1 MSIKK
6 NSLIVKS
13 NDLINSRYS
22 LSVSEMRLILLMVSQ
37 VSKDDEDFKT
47 YRVQIKDFIESTG
60 KKKNSQNL
68 YSRAKEYS
76 KQLMKRVLEIPQ
88 ENGTHLQVTFL
99 SSALY
104 YPGQGYVDLRF
115 DPSLKPYLL
124 QLKSRFTSYDI
135 RNVLSLRS
143 FHSIRIYELLKQYE
157 KIGNRTFKVDEL
169 KEILNIADNYS
180 NYNLFKRRVIEQA
193 QKELTKNCDITFQ
206 FEEIK
211 LGRKVV
217 EVKFTIIQQRTNLNE
232 IIPILSPTQSTQDP
246 DLIKEELM
254 QMGISGEDAKLIV
267 DQQKKDPV
275 YLREL
280 IQETQRK
287 FEAGKVKNTGAY
299 LAKLIST
306 EAQVNSKY
314 QKQAVE
320 TQKKKEVE
328 QSTKRN
334 NKSNDKKLIKALKE
348 EYEEYIHF
356 QEEKAIKSANNTQ
369 IEAFEK
375 QVKSNIGMSR
385 ILIKKGKLDKEHDL
399 YKVFF
404 GGFLL
409 PRDENDFE
417 KWVLN
422 NKGFQIKKDLN
433 SDEDYVILAKQK
445 SIF

>member
-1 MSIKK
+1 MAIKK

-47 YRVQIKDFIESTG
+47 YRVQIKDFIESSG

-115 DPSLKPYLL
+115 DPALKPYLL
-124 QLKSRFTSYDI
+124 QLKSRFTAYDI

-157 KIGNRTFKVDEL
+157 RIGTRKFNIDEL
-169 KEILNIADNYS
+169 KEILNIADSYS

-193 QKELTKNCDITFQ
+193 QKELTKNCDITFS

-211 LGRKVV
+211 QGRKVV
-217 EVKFTIIQQRTNLNE
+217 EIKFTIIQQKSKLDDTIPAPFVPNE
-232 IIPILSPTQSTQDP
+232 NNSLPL
-246 DLIKEELM
+246 KEELV
-254 QMGISGEDAKLIV
+254 QMGISEEQAEDLIKS
-267 DQQKKDPV
+267 DEYDEK
-275 YLREL
+275 YLRAL
-280 IQETQRK
+280 IDETKNKYHEGQ
-287 FEAGKVKNTGAY
+287 VKNVGAY
-299 LAKLIST
+299 LAKLIKAK
-306 EAQVNSKY
+306 AQVKAKY
-314 QKQAVE
+314 QNQEKKAQKQQQEQTLQV
-320 TQKKKEVE
+320 QK
-328 QSTKRN
+328 N
-334 NKSNDKKLIKALKE
+334 KE
-348 EYEEYIHF
+348 EERELILELKNEYDDYIYS
-356 QEEKAIKSANNTQ
+356 QEQKLLKSAENSE

-375 QVKSNIGMSR
+375 YVRSNLGMSR
-385 ILIKKGKLDKEHDL
+385 ILIKNGKLDRSHDL
-399 YKVFF
+399 YNVFL
-404 GGFLL
+404 GGFLF
-409 PRDENDFE
+409 PREEDDFE
-417 KWVLN
+417 KWALK
-422 NKGFQIKKDLN
+422 NKGYQIKKDLN
-433 SDEDYVILAKQK
+433 DPEDYIIVARQT
-445 SIF
+445 SVF